1 MAHLYLENIGI
12 LENAL
17 GYSFNNKSLLRQAL
31 THKSF
36 ANENPDYAESF
47 NERLEYLGDAVLEL
61 VISEYLFRNYPHYAE
76 SELSKIKSY
85 TVKESTIAKAA
96 RLLHLGS
103 YLFLGKGEEVT
114 GGREKP
120 SVLSDAFEALI
131 ASIYIDGG
139 LEAARTFILT
149 CLKDDITN
157 LIERNLIFDYKTE
170 VQQIA
175 QSIYGVLPRYQFH
188 KEEGPDHDKTFEVDL
203 YVKDVCLGSGKGKNK
218 KEAAQKAAQAAI
230 EKLKALN
237 NNPSR

>member
-1 MAHLYLENIGI
+1 MDHFFLETMEM
-12 LENAL
+12 LEKVLA
-17 GYSFNNKSLLRQAL
+17 YQFNDKSLLRQSL

-36 ANENPDYAESF
+36 ANENPEYADFF

-61 VISEYLFRNYPHYAE
+61 VISEYLFKNYPEYSE

-96 RLLHLGS
+96 QTLNLGS

-120 SVLSDAFEALI
+120 SVLADAYEALI
-131 ASIYIDGG
+131 AGIYLDGG
-139 LEAARTFILT
+139 LEAASSFILT
-149 CLKDDITN
+149 CLKEEITR
-157 LIERNLIFDYKTE
+157 LIERNLIFDFKTE

-175 QSIYGVLPRYQFH
+175 QSSYGVLPRYIFH

-203 YVKDVCLGSGKGKNK
+203 YIKDDCFGSGKGKNK
-218 KEAAQKAAQAAI
+218 KEAGKA
-230 EKLKALN
+230 N
-237 NNPSR
+237 SRPRQQTER